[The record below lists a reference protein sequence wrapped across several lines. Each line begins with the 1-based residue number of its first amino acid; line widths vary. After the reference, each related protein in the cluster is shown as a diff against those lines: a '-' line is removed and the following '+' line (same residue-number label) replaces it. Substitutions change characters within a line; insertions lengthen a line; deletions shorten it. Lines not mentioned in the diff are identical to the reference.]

1 MASKASGNLVSNK
14 FIQSRIEALKAK
26 GFGKTKW
33 IEFCEHLNSRG
44 LKCYLYEARQTL
56 SKYITVTDGKSS
68 VKVRFSNHK
77 PIKSRE
83 IAGDC
88 DFFVGVTNT
97 GVRTTA
103 DAIAF
108 VEAHFE

>member
-1 MASKASGNLVSNK
+1 MSKANGNLVNQK
-14 FIQSRIEALKAK
+14 FIKQRLEALEAK

-33 IEFCEHLNSRG
+33 IEFCEHLTNRG

-77 PIKSRE
+77 PIKHRE
-83 IAGDC
+83 LAGDC

-97 GVRTTA
+97 GVRTTQ

-108 VEAHFE
+108 VEGYFE